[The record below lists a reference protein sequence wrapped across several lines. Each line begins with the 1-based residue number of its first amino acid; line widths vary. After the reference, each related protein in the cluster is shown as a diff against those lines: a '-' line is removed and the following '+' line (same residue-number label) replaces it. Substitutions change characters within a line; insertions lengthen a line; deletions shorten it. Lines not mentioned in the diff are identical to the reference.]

1 MRLRNLARVAA
12 VSAAIALAATG
23 CSSGGDDGG
32 DTNASSG
39 DKACDLIIGFVGPQ
53 TGDNAALG
61 INISNGAELAVNQY
75 NEKNADCKV
84 TLKKFDSEGKPEK
97 ASTVVPEV
105 VQDEK
110 IIGVVGPAFSGETK
124 ATGPTFEEAGLTII
138 SASATNP
145 KLSENGWKIF
155 HRVLGS
161 DNAQGPQAAVYI
173 KNDLKASKVYVLDD
187 ASEYGKGLA
196 DIVKQDL
203 GAAVVKSNTVQDG
216 QTDFSAVV
224 TDIKASGAT
233 ALFYG
238 GYYDE
243 AGLLRKQ
250 LSQAGGQA
258 ITMVGG
264 DGAKDVKLMDSSGTA
279 AAEGTIVTCPCLP
292 PEKAPGTFFADY
304 KKAFNAEPATY
315 SAEGFD
321 AANVFLDGIADGK
334 KTRPEMLEFVN
345 AYDKQGITKQV
356 KFDDKGEVADKGVW
370 AYKFQG
376 GKIVALKEIK

>member
-1 MRLRNLARVAA
+1 VRLRNLARVAA
-12 VSAAIALAATG
+12 VGAAIALAATG

-32 DTNASSG
+32 DTSASGG

-61 INISNGAELAVNQY
+61 INISNGAQLAVDQY
-75 NEKNADCKV
+75 NAKNADCKV

-124 ATGPTFEEAGLTII
+124 ATGPTFEEAGLPII

-145 KLSENGWKIF
+145 ALSENGWKIF

-161 DNAQGPQAAVYI
+161 DNAQGPQAAKYI
-173 KNDLKASKVYVLDD
+173 KETLKATKVYVVDD
-187 ASEYGKGLA
+187 ASEYGKGLS

-203 GAAVVKSNTVQDG
+203 GSAVVKSQTVQDG

-224 TDIKASGAT
+224 TDIKSSGAT
-233 ALFYG
+233 ALYYG

-258 ITMVGG
+258 ITMIAG
-264 DGAKDVKLMDSSGTA
+264 DGVKDVKFVDSAGAA

-304 KKAFNAEPATY
+304 KKAFNADPSTY
-315 SAEGFD
+315 SAEAFD
-321 AANVFLDGIADGK
+321 AANVFLDGFKEGK
-334 KTRPEMLEFVN
+334 STRKDMLDFVN
-345 AYDKQGITKQV
+345 SYDKQGITKQV

-376 GKIVALKEIK
+376 GKIVAVEEIK

>member
-12 VSAAIALAATG
+12 VGAAIALAATG
-23 CSSGGDDGG
+23 CSSGGDDDG
-32 DTNASSG
+32 DTTASG
-39 DKACDLIIGFVGPQ
+39 DKACGLTIAFVGAQ
-53 TGDNAALG
+53 TGGEAALG
-61 INISNGAELAVNQY
+61 INISNGAQLAVDQY

-110 IIGVVGPAFSGETK
+110 IVGVVGPAFSGETK
-124 ATGPTFEEAGLTII
+124 ATGPTFEEAGLPII
-138 SASATNP
+138 TASATNP
-145 KLSENGWKIF
+145 ALAENGWKIF
-155 HRVLGS
+155 HRILGN
-161 DNAQGPQAAVYI
+161 DAAQGPQAALYI
-173 KNDLKASKVYVLDD
+173 KNDLKASKVYVVDD
-187 ASEYGKGLA
+187 ASEYGKGLS
-196 DIVKQDL
+196 DIVKKDL
-203 GAAVVKSNTVQDG
+203 GSVVVGSDTVQDG

-224 TDIKASGAT
+224 TKIKSSGAT

-250 LSQAGGQA
+250 LTQAGGQA
-258 ITMVGG
+258 ITLIAG
-264 DGAKDVKLMDSSGTA
+264 DGVKDTKFVDGAGTA

-292 PEKAPGTFFADY
+292 PEKAPGTFFEDY
-304 KKAFNAEPATY
+304 KKAFNAEPSTY
-315 SAEGFD
+315 SAEAFD
-321 AANVFLDGIADGK
+321 AATVFLDGIADGK
-334 KTRPEMLEFVN
+334 STRADMLEFVK

-356 KFDDKGEVADKGVW
+356 KFDAKGEVADKGVW
-370 AYKFQG
+370 AYKFEG